1 MQDRTDVLILGGGI
15 TSLSFASFLR
25 NRDYLILERDSL
37 IGGYCKSTLR
47 NGFVWDYSGHF
58 FHFKHADI
66 KEYVLEKMGH
76 NDEALRC
83 YAQALK
89 LKPNDDFATRLMAE
103 VQLNQ

>member
-1 MQDRTDVLILGGGI
+1 
-15 TSLSFASFLR
+15 
-25 NRDYLILERDSL
+25 
-37 IGGYCKSTLR
+37 
-47 NGFVWDYSGHF
+47 
-58 FHFKHADI
+58 
-66 KEYVLEKMGH
+66 MGH

>member
-1 MQDRTDVLILGGGI
+1 MPWSWVPTVQGRDVADYVWMAERLGDLVVSQRSAYAYQAYALDRGDTV
-15 TSLSFASFLR
+15 SLCMV
-25 NRDYLILERDSL
+25 
-37 IGGYCKSTLR
+37 G
-47 NGFVWDYSGHF
+47 
-58 FHFKHADI
+58 
-66 KEYVLEKMGH
+66 YVLEKMGR